1 MNRNVR
7 KSNDCISVGKEEKLI
22 RINSLT
28 LVQFPSTIDIGMNP
42 QLWSWRETLDWKSQV
57 LDLLLGFLLV
67 SGKKHNQDLTCKK
80 KGLVLSENK
89 DTRKKAQSLGSEI
102 GNVSSFPSLT
112 LYDSFPTL
120 LLYLLKQFG
129 SYPHTLIFRCTLN
142 TLRVWLSE
150 RGPEAIGW
158 SQKEKQ

>member
-1 MNRNVR
+1 M
-7 KSNDCISVGKEEKLI
+7 